1 MCPVIRRL
9 RETPG
14 VVVPLAMLVTVVAL
28 LLTIGVPNTAAAQ
41 QTASQ
46 LCADGVAVSDPANN
60 PGLVSDCD
68 TLLEARDTLAGS
80 GSLNWSADTPI
91 SQWDGVTVSGSPL
104 RVTKLV
110 LAFRRLTGE
119 IPAVLGDLTHLKT
132 LNLGWN
138 DLSGEIPAE
147 LGNLANLVVLELSYN
162 DLSGAIP
169 VELGSLYL
177 LQSLDL
183 SGNHLSGGIPVELGD
198 LANLLELDLAGNELV
213 RYHRSWAA
221 SPICKGCTSPVTS

>member
-68 TLLEARDTLAGS
+68 TLLEARDTLAG
-80 GSLNWSADTPI
+80 
-91 SQWDGVTVSGSPL
+91 
-104 RVTKLV
+104 
-110 LAFRRLTGE
+110 RR
-119 IPAVLGDLTHLKT
+119 I
-132 LNLGWN
+132 
-138 DLSGEIPAE
+138 AE
-147 LGNLANLVVLELSYN
+147 LVGGYSHWPVGWRHGERLAT
-162 DLSGAIP
+162 
-169 VELGSLYL
+169 
-177 LQSLDL
+177 
-183 SGNHLSGGIPVELGD
+183 
-198 LANLLELDLAGNELV
+198 AG
-213 RYHRSWAA
+213 Y
-221 SPICKGCTSPVTS
+221 